1 MRSLEKLKSRFS
13 AFILALI
20 IFILTTS
27 CEVGLGPAVDTLV
40 PAITIETPVIDAVI
54 RDSFTISGAWS
65 DDGAILSVTVTLT
78 DTENGKKYGSFP
90 ATVDIKGVG
99 QGTWK
104 VNIDKSN
111 IPDGP
116 YEINTAITDLVGHQ
130 NAIQRQITVDN
141 TAPVLVMQRPLSKL
155 GTTGSVENYGRIF
168 TIDGQAADD
177 SGVGLIEVEVYSD
190 AQLQNHLKTLSFT
203 NVPNTISLD
212 VAKFIEGEQND
223 YSAIYG
229 STNYLAGQ
237 KTLYCKIIA
246 YDGAKRY
253 PLDGEEQTAEDLKGN
268 ATTNYYLYNDIA
280 DEVLSQNKITE
291 LYKMK
296 NGRFAGTQTART
308 AATDNL
314 ARYEIG
320 ANVFTLNPMNNPVF
334 TIAGFTEMAANGNFE
349 AANMCATN
357 GDFLTIQVEP
367 GLDGYLLVKD
377 SLRVKVK
384 RADLPN
390 SSWIYPSSQNISKDG
405 DKYKIIAYMQKEDGL
420 IATKNYVVVVEGYD
434 EEQNAVTTPA
444 GIGYGFNF
452 KKNSVAPTLT
462 ITQPAGEDT
471 VVYNKTADYIT
482 ISGKVNFP
490 AEICDGGDVII
501 KHTPTNRE
509 WKVGHFST
517 DTNENWTINLLL
529 KKENTDERYDSVDAK
544 GVQLTGNDRYYYI
557 EDNELG
563 FAIYTKY
570 EEFDDPGQDKFTDT
584 INRSFKIDTKEPATP
599 TLQTVGSYIDD
610 TDPEHPVTVHP
621 LFNTNNW
628 YTNQN
633 IDIGVNAADVPQ
645 VINGYKSNVQTT
657 QYKIGANGEWT
668 NLNSTTMGYLNGLSD
683 GTNYLYFRCID
694 GVGNVS
700 DATTTP
706 EVLKVDTLRPTVIK
720 AWIGSGS
727 DWTELDRGR
736 VININQAHGKKL
748 KLEIEENNSLVSP
761 TVNITGSSDPI
772 AGAFAANPPAEGDNW
787 IWESTN
793 PVTPA
798 NNTAITVSIL
808 AKDQAMNSNNIA
820 PVTATY
826 KFLVDTAAPVI
837 VITSPDGNLSGAR
850 SWGTNSSETI
860 RASITDTSGNVA
872 VTKYKIS
879 SYDQTEAA
887 AIAEAEGADAATHKW
902 YNSALLGTLS
912 VPVSISSGTSLTGSG
927 DIGRDSST
935 NAHAITEGK
944 WFLYVYSKDDA
955 GNAGVEKRY
964 FWTDVDA
971 PAFSNVTPAE
981 GSYTYNKANYDGSAS
996 TTPAHSFT
1004 IAGKATDHNGIAS
1017 VEYSIDGATWT
1028 PLTVSDTDGSW
1039 SKAFTYG
1046 AAGSDLPDKSTA
1058 YKIDIRATDTAG
1070 RTATKPYTILVDT
1083 TPPSEG
1089 TGTNAPQVINIPDS
1103 GWFRSTTVV
1112 PEVTPNDGTAGSGIQ
1127 KVEYKINGQGDWAP
1141 LISNNGT
1148 YTGGITFAGSG
1159 KNHFIALKVTDNA
1172 GNSIGDDGSIK
1183 IENIKIDTE
1192 APELSVLKYQV
1203 DGKDASTDF
1212 TDFAYINATTGLKV
1226 WGKYKDTVSGV
1237 QGLQIKYQGI
1247 NTPLTGTSGADI
1259 MKYWAPATAPDSVTA
1274 DNIPA
1279 ADSAEWKTLSDIT
1292 DKTKIVSWMATI
1304 PNNQLHQSGTLHV
1317 SGKDVAENACNSSVI
1332 SVKFDN
1338 TAPSIANISLSTN
1351 STKTKTYKAG
1361 SNVYWINNDTTH
1373 DSTKKFTL
1381 KGNSTDE
1388 NIKSTTLKISSSN
1401 TFPDTT
1407 ATHTSYTTNN
1417 QISWSFEV
1425 PDFNGF
1431 GSGVTEVYARITS
1444 DDYAGNS
1451 SYSDI
1456 TIKFDNTPAKFKHRL
1471 DAKGKDVDFRIGTY
1485 ANDAGTIE
1493 DVGGKYKTG
1502 TWGQTHS
1509 LEVRGTVDETGGS
1522 GLSKIYY
1529 KVVDIGTATTEA
1541 AIEAAINTAITAFE
1555 SNPASAKTGVIEASD
1570 LSTAALVTAATRSV
1584 DYTTVIGSAQ
1594 SAIPVT
1600 SSYKGTISVPVEGSN
1615 YVLFASED
1623 NVGNITM
1630 DNMGVVDNPDD
1641 PNAPPVSIVEKVSS
1655 AVYGELS
1662 TLKTTWNNGK
1672 KYYKLNVDTVPPVV
1686 PHDPIYTKD
1695 SNGGSPITLSG
1706 PCSDVGSGIKSVTLK
1721 VKYADNNI
1729 KQEPAT
1735 VTNDV
1740 WSATIPLTDLADV
1753 QEGGTYNISVE
1764 AKDDAGNITTETVAI
1779 LRGDMTAPAADL
1791 IGITPS
1797 VDKTTSTHYIRPTL
1811 DDITVNGSTTDTA
1824 EEIQTWLKLVPCT
1837 LNAGVLT
1844 ESPTATPVYKNAT
1857 SPEQGNMWSIVIPK
1871 NSLDAENYAGAK
1883 LYACTKDAAG
1893 NESEATA
1900 TARARNL
1907 LSTLVFDEAAPV
1919 YNSTDTQ
1926 VGGLQDP
1933 DTWHKSTT
1941 LSVKGSWSDAAGV
1954 NKVYY
1959 KLTQSTTAPAFN
1971 AEEWSEFTVVENSS
1985 TGKFEFENTISGFA
1999 AGYNYVYMVAV
2010 DKLGNV
2016 AKDANGVV
2024 TSTPLTIKV
2033 DTQAPS
2039 ASEYTDNTDS
2049 AHPVTYSFN
2058 DIYLTNGESPKT
2070 FYFNAQDNTG
2080 GSGIKQTR
2088 ADTKITLGQTVLNDT
2103 QATVTFSDTEP
2114 NVTVVIDDSVLSGT
2128 GYRSVV
2134 VTLKDYA
2141 GNYADV
2147 TIGTLNLDDE
2157 DPTVEFAALKDA
2169 DSAVAGT
2176 QVNKILTITGT
2187 AKDTYLETQPLTKLQ
2202 YKKQS
2207 DSTWTDIDL
2216 TDSSNIGDNKLV
2228 RQLTNAADFTIKL
2241 DTEKLEDNE
2250 TYNLRVEVKDQ
2261 AGNTGNKKPDGNV
2274 AELTFKVDQ
2283 DTDRPVIKFTNLDL
2297 SGNSHSL
2304 FVKTLKGTVSDDDDV
2319 TELWVSTNGGTSYG
2333 DAPVP
2338 VSGGSW
2344 TYQFAADNTYTLAFK
2359 VKDDENREFLT
2370 GQFTTP
2376 AALQNSPK
2384 ITDGTTSIGLKTPVP
2399 SAASPV
2405 STQFDVMVDTALP
2418 VTRSM
2423 QYKLTEGTA
2432 DFGPDLPKLG
2442 GPANVTAK
2450 NKLDIKLE
2458 AGDENGITN
2467 VMVTL
2472 GTTNITSNGTQT
2484 VTISDTSNIHVNSR
2498 IKFGTDAVIYEDDY
2512 KVISFVAN
2520 TSITVDKTVPTGYSK
2535 ALVILD
2541 GTKITPNGSETTE
2554 NGKVYTE
2561 WKIENINVSPLA
2573 DGAHSLLITTTDGA
2587 GSDKPETVTLIIDRT
2602 SPVIGITAPTDTT
2615 TSTGNIWAYGT
2626 IEGAETLQYAIS
2638 PSSTIT
2644 PDGTTA
2650 VTQWEKFDGA
2660 THTTSLETCSDP
2672 KTLTPNFSEEM
2683 EFGINWNIY
2692 FDNNLS
2698 ATTDEHSFALK
2709 DYLVKY
2715 GITTTAKLLSRDEN
2729 VQFNDLVK
2737 LYLWMKAVDDV
2748 GNVKIEKFPI
2758 ILDPQG
2764 DRPTVD
2770 FTYPGSTQTPLGG
2783 EVTIYG
2789 TATDT
2794 EGDNP
2799 GVDSVWVQ
2807 IISDEHGSDTTTTY
2821 GSFGTADSDSDG
2833 VDDSITSFEISQND
2847 LIYMASKGYQI
2858 YHMNTGAAWTG
2869 SLAAGTQAKD
2879 YAARATLSGTAWLLA
2894 INGQQEFNPQGTGN
2908 NQIAIRVYAR
2918 DNDDKFSM
2926 ACDKLVYFDA
2936 NKPVISNL
2944 KLVRYGKNADNSYNF
2959 SNVLASQMYE
2969 ANLFLK
2975 GDWWLTGE
2983 ATDTDNIGGVT
2994 ISESTGEK
3002 QLVVTTTPAG
3012 SATKVTEIKTVTD
3025 ASAEWDVVNG
3035 SDNHKKIYFK
3045 YRLGTDGDNTVGAK
3059 NITLIVAD
3067 CAENMPNEQTQ
3078 PIAIK
3083 WDNKKPDIAQ
3093 TLAEGKNINEKV
3105 QQSNSFFRFSS
3116 KASEPKQSGYDQS
3129 GYAYTAFYFE
3139 RTYGTNGATKKLY
3152 DVLQA
3157 RTSATKDIS
3166 GQDISNLGS
3175 EAEDAENNTIVK
3187 ENKLYWFVKSA
3198 TSDGTMTV
3206 TMSDTSNVHVNSLV
3220 SIGNAYYL
3228 VKSLAANISITVDR
3242 NVPAG
3247 YNKAYVAL
3255 AGIIDNTASEDK
3267 KSTATGVQADGY
3279 YAASDLDRDDGD
3291 RMIETVGKQD
3301 TTWTWEARICSRNI
3315 PDGPVKLHYVVFDK
3329 AGNCVHDEV
3338 SGYVCNNQ
3346 PRIAGFTVRT
3356 DYTGRKLEL
3365 DSNDPAVTDYNSAH
3379 LGAASK
3385 TGTSGSQNVYNPF
3398 EISLSENEVKPLSQS
3413 IERGS
3418 SVEPLMTIR
3427 GLTQIEPEI
3436 VGGNRNVRYSYD
3448 IDNSANSGGH
3458 LQGTNNTPI
3467 IVNNNLNANIDYTI
3481 NSSAPI
3487 NIQLGD
3493 LVALQNAANGIPFK
3507 FTFIDETEGLSELTA
3522 EQQKEFQAK
3531 LTVYFAINAVEVS
3544 TPDAS
3549 IKPFYWKSLTENSI
3563 KDSASVESYKELLGH
3578 IELEEDWTKVKTA
3591 ATDTEPAV
3599 YYSKYDGT
3607 ASGSFLD
3614 ADPKV
3619 SGQIVLEGVAS
3630 DDKLL
3635 DKIEV
3640 FFNSD
3645 TGVQVAH
3652 YETGGLVSDYPVSG
3666 YATNGIAFDFT
3677 ETIDSTGHSVNWKLY
3692 WNTQNTTYVTN
3703 VAEKDFIV
3711 RVKATNFGVPKRV
3724 TGGTDPRLTSI
3735 DGTTKYVANQY
3746 ENIHFNTIGTTQTNR
3761 TTNTEFYRM
3770 DIVPYVTAVQTSLSH
3785 ANEDNPSVFNRSV
3798 LGHYPVYVTF
3808 EGREAA
3814 TGANSTHGEQLYET
3828 VTVTGFNL
3836 KTNAT
3841 VTFAGTSNNTASLTA
3856 VSGQANTFTV
3866 QIPTGAESGNAT
3878 VTVEG
3883 VDSLNNSNNDE
3894 SYGDSETTLADVS
3907 EEKSEYDVLTGYYYN
3922 RQANGENNNL
3932 LTDNLCFDVW
3942 DFNRAA
3948 ARPRNNKAKDVMMKI
3963 NPNNGMIGF
3972 AFCSGD
3978 LYFSMANGDAND
3990 PTSYTYWAKTRDFYQ
4005 CTGFG
4010 FAPNGRS
4017 FALAAGGESS
4027 SDYAD
4032 SFNLF
4037 VSKWGVTTASESYN
4051 GNNTNRIGS
4060 TVVDDYDS
4068 LTKDRFKSPCVV
4080 SDGTYLY
4087 VAYFDLITGELR
4099 FQGGKN
4105 GNTIPNNKADIGTLK
4120 DSYKRNGDNRKNLKT
4135 LAQEHGLVQV
4145 LADNSGN
4152 SLGYSGEYVSIGMA
4166 NNRVVMTWYDSH
4178 NGNLE
4183 FAYSNEN
4190 FEPETGVNSTG
4201 WTKLSDPLIQGAG
4214 QYCQLAVDAENH
4226 IHIACFDMPNGYL
4239 KYIYLD
4245 DYLGTGKKVCTVDS
4259 YQSPG
4264 KQLTIDVALDKPVA
4278 QGGTGKPIPYIG
4290 YMGATPDKPRFARL
4304 NDAAS
4309 FSNST
4314 KMDGVKEDKYTGVW
4328 ECTVVPTIKVE
4339 GTNAD
4344 NDNESALTTHAM
4356 RRINVGVWKD
4366 KTTGVRTTS
4375 KINGTSKYTDS
4386 YAGTNDGKCWGN
4398 GSDNAVLGYA
4408 VRNGKQEFVE
4418 TAQMREMH

>member
-40 PAITIETPVIDAVI
+40 PAITIETPVTDAVI

-104 VNIDKSN
+104 VNIDKSI

-212 VAKFIEGEQND
+212 VAKFIEGVEND

-237 KTLYCKIIA
+237 RTLYCKIIA
-246 YDGAKRY
+246 YDSAKRY

-268 ATTNYYLYNDIA
+268 ATTSYYLYNDIA
-280 DEVLSQNKITE
+280 TEVLSQNKITE

-296 NGRFAGTQTART
+296 NGRFTGAQTART

-349 AANMCATN
+349 AANMCASN

-384 RADLPN
+384 RADLATAP
-390 SSWIYPSSQNISKDG
+390 WIYPTTQTITKDG
-405 DKYKIIAYMQKEDGL
+405 DKYRIIAYMQKEDGL
-420 IATKNYVVVVEGYD
+420 VAPNNYVLVVEGHD
-434 EEQNAVTTPA
+434 EENNELTTPA
-444 GIGYGFNF
+444 GIGYGFCF
-452 KKNSVAPTLT
+452 KRNVVAPTLT
-462 ITQPAGEDT
+462 ITEPSGEDI
-471 VVYNKTADYIT
+471 VDFNASADHIT
-482 ISGKVNFP
+482 ISGTVNFP
-490 AEICDGGDVII
+490 EEITYTSGTQRQVII
-501 KHTPTNRE
+501 KNTKQGSTQE
-509 WKVGHFST
+509 WVVGNFET
-517 DTNENWTINLLL
+517 DTHESWTINLQL
-529 KKENTDERYDSVDAK
+529 KKDNTGATYQGTDAK
-544 GVQLTGNDRYYYI
+544 GMTRTYSYVDDDQLALSI
-557 EDNELG
+557 
-563 FAIYTKY
+563 FTKY
-570 EEFDDPGQDKFTDT
+570 TEDAEDPSDPPNVNTSDS
-584 INRSFKIDTKEPATP
+584 INRNFRIDTKKPETII
-599 TLQTVGSYIDD
+599 TLEKVGDSSYNSS
-610 TDPEHPVTVHP
+610 V
-621 LFNTNNW
+621 W

-633 IDIGVNAADVPQ
+633 IGIEVKAEDQPRVT
-645 VINGYKSNVQTT
+645 NGFKSAVVTT
-657 QYKIGANGEWT
+657 QYRIGTNGEWT
-668 NLNSTTMGYLNGLSD
+668 NLNSTTIGYLNGLSD
-683 GTNYLYFRCID
+683 GTNNLYFRCID

-700 DATTTP
+700 DVTP
-706 EVLKVDTLRPTVIK
+706 SPGVLLKVDTLRPTIK
-720 AWIGSGS
+720 KVWIGTGNDASG
-727 DWTELDRGR
+727 WTELDKGT
-736 VININQAHGKKL
+736 VKNINAAHGKKL
-748 KLEIEENNSLVSP
+748 KLEIEENNSLIAPEFRINGV
-761 TVNITGSSDPI
+761 TTAI
-772 AGAFAANPPAEGDNW
+772 AGSFVSNPPAAGENW
-787 IWESTN
+787 IWVSEN
-793 PVTPA
+793 PLSPA
-798 NNTAITVSIL
+798 NNTTITVTIDV
-808 AKDQAMNSNNIA
+808 KDEAMNSNNID
-820 PVTATY
+820 PVTASY
-826 KFLVDTAAPVI
+826 RFLVDTLPPEIA
-837 VITSPDGNLSGAR
+837 ITRPDTDLSGAS
-850 SWGTNSSETI
+850 SWAADSENLK
-860 RASITDTSGNVA
+860 ASITDASGTVV
-872 VTKYKIS
+872 VTKYKLS
-879 SYDQTEAA
+879 SNDQT
-887 AIAEAEGADAATHKW
+887 IADAKTEAEGSNATSNYW
-902 YNSALLGTLS
+902 YDSASTGTLN
-912 VPVSISSGTSLTGSG
+912 VPITISEGTDKSGN
-927 DIGRDSST
+927 IPIT
-935 NAHAITEGK
+935 NNKHEISEGQ
-944 WFLYVYSKDDA
+944 WYFYVYSKDDA
-955 GNAGVEKRY
+955 GNSKVEKRC
-964 FWTDVDA
+964 FWTDKTDPVLTITTA
-971 PAFSNVTPAE
+971 PKVTNI
-981 GSYTYNKANYDGSAS
+981 YNEADYVASAS
-996 TTPAHSFT
+996 SDPTHSFT
-1004 IAGKATDHNGIAS
+1004 IAGTATDSNGIAS
-1017 VEYSIDGATWT
+1017 VTYSIDGEEKGS
-1028 PLTVSDTDGSW
+1028 LTVTPITGGKSW
-1039 SKAFTYG
+1039 SKAFTFG
-1046 AAGSDLPDKSTA
+1046 GTGIGIDLPDSSTRHTLVI
-1058 YKIDIRATDTAG
+1058 KATDTAG
-1070 RTATKPYTILVDT
+1070 KSKTESYSILVDT
-1083 TPPSEG
+1083 EVPQTHDTSVSA
-1089 TGTNAPQVINIPDS
+1089 NAPKVKDKPTS

-1112 PEVTPNDGTAGSGIQ
+1112 PEVIPFDGTSGSGI
-1127 KVEYKINGQGDWAP
+1127 KDVKYKINGQGEWAP
-1141 LISNNGT
+1141 LVSNNGV
-1148 YTGGITFAGSG
+1148 YTGAVTFAESAAD
-1159 KNHFIALKVTDNA
+1159 HYIALRIEDNA
-1172 GNSIGDDGSIK
+1172 RNVIGEDGSIK
-1183 IENIKIDTE
+1183 IENIKIDTQ
-1192 APELSVLKYQV
+1192 APQLSVLKYQV
-1203 DGKDASTDF
+1203 GSKAASTDF
-1212 TDFAYINATTGLKV
+1212 TDFAYINDSADLKV
-1226 WGKYKDTVSGV
+1226 WGLYKDTVSGV
-1237 QGLQIKYQGI
+1237 QGLTLNYE
-1247 NTPLTGTSGADI
+1247 GTTTALSSTI
-1259 MKYWAPATAPDSVTA
+1259 KYWAPDTAPTTPITA

-1279 ADSAEWKTLSDIT
+1279 ATSEDWKELSAIT
-1292 DKTKIVSWMATI
+1292 DKTKIVGWMATI
-1304 PNNQLHQSGTLHV
+1304 PNAQLHQSGTLHV
-1317 SGKDVAENACNSSVI
+1317 SGSDVAENACNATVV
-1332 SVKFDN
+1332 SVKYDN
-1338 TAPSIANISLSTN
+1338 TLPEISNISLKAN
-1351 STKTKTYKAG
+1351 SSITKAYAENQTT
-1361 SNVYWINNDTTH
+1361 YWINNDTTN
-1373 DSTKKFTL
+1373 DTSKTFTL
-1381 KGNSTDE
+1381 KGNSIDE

-1401 TFPDTT
+1401 TFPEG
-1407 ATHTSYTTNN
+1407 ASTHTSYTTSN
-1417 QISWSFEV
+1417 QISWSFDIS
-1425 PDFNGF
+1425 DFDSF
-1431 GSGVTEVYARITS
+1431 GSATQVYAKITAE
-1444 DDYAGNS
+1444 DLAGNKKES
-1451 SYSDI
+1451 ATI
-1456 TIKFDNTPAKFKHRL
+1456 TIKFDNKPAVFKHRL
-1471 DAKGKDVDFRIGTY
+1471 DAKGKDIDFRIGTY
-1485 ANDAGTIE
+1485 ANDAGTVE
-1493 DVGGKYKTG
+1493 DVGGKYQTG
-1502 TWGQTHS
+1502 SWGQTHS
-1509 LEVRGTVDETGGS
+1509 LEVRGTVNETGS
-1522 GLSKIYY
+1522 GLAKIYY
-1529 KVVDIGTATTEA
+1529 KVVDIGTASTQDE
-1541 AIEAAINTAITAFE
+1541 IDAAINTEIAAFKA
-1555 SNPASAKTGVIEASD
+1555 NPAGTKTGTVDACD
-1570 LSTAALVTAATRSV
+1570 LSTPALVTAATRRV
-1584 DYTTVIGSAQ
+1584 DYTKKIGEAQ
-1594 SAIPVT
+1594 LAKDVT
-1600 SSYKGTISVPVEGSN
+1600 SSFKGTISVPVEGSN

-1623 NVGNITM
+1623 NVGNITI
-1630 DNMGVVDNPDD
+1630 DDMGTAAPTD
-1641 PNAPPVSIVEKVSS
+1641 PGLGKTEVEKVVINEDPREE
-1655 AVYGELS
+1655 VYGELS

-1686 PHDPIYTKD
+1686 PHDPIYTIDTNK
-1695 SNGGSPITLSG
+1695 LSAISADVLKG
-1706 PCSDVGSGIKSVTLK
+1706 TYSDQGSGIKSVT
-1721 VKYADNNI
+1721 VKINIEGTSITKAAAADAGN
-1729 KQEPAT
+1729 
-1735 VTNDV
+1735 
-1740 WSATIPLTDLADV
+1740 WSATIPAADLSAV
-1753 QEGGTYNISVE
+1753 VEGKTYNISVE
-1764 AKDDAGNITTETVAI
+1764 AKDNAGNTTTETVAI

-1791 IGITPS
+1791 IRITPS
-1797 VDKTTSTHYIRPTL
+1797 VDRATKKHYIRPTS
-1811 DDITVNGSTTDTA
+1811 DAITVEGVTTDTS
-1824 EEIQTWLKLVPCT
+1824 ETIKTRLKLVPCT
-1837 LNAGVLT
+1837 LNNAGQLT
-1844 ESPTATPVYKNAT
+1844 EISGATPVYKPD
-1857 SPEQGNMWSIVIPK
+1857 SSYVEGNNWSFTIPADT
-1871 NSLDAENYAGAK
+1871 LDPASYTDYAGVK
-1883 LYACTKDAAG
+1883 LYACTIDGAG
-1893 NESEATA
+1893 NESEANA
-1900 TARARNL
+1900 TAMARNL
-1907 LSTLVFDEAAPV
+1907 LSNLIFDEAAPV
-1919 YNSTDTQ
+1919 YNGTDTE
-1926 VGGLQDP
+1926 VGGLSDP
-1933 DTWHKSTT
+1933 DTWHKSTN

-1959 KLTQSTTAPAFN
+1959 KLTQSTTAPVFN
-1971 AEEWSEFTVVENSS
+1971 AADWEEFTGAENPS
-1985 TGKFEFENTISGFA
+1985 TGKFEFENTISNFV

-2016 AKDANGVV
+2016 AKDNNGTI

-2033 DTQAPS
+2033 DTEAPS
-2039 ASEYTDNTDS
+2039 ASQYS
-2049 AHPVTYSFN
+2049 TYSFN
-2058 DIYLTNGESPKT
+2058 DIYLTNGETPKT

-2088 ADTKITLGQTVLNDT
+2088 ADTKITLGQTVLNET

-2176 QVNKILTITGT
+2176 QVNKIITITGT

-2241 DTEKLEDNE
+2241 DTEKLQDNE

-2297 SGNSHSL
+2297 SGSPYSL
-2304 FVKTLKGTVSDDDDV
+2304 SAQTLKGSVSDDDDV
-2319 TELWVSTNGGTSYG
+2319 TELWVSTNGGASYG

-2338 VSGGSW
+2338 ISGGSW
-2344 TYQFAADNTYTLAFK
+2344 TYQFATDNTYTLAFK
-2359 VKDDENREFLT
+2359 VKDGENREFIT
-2370 GQFTTP
+2370 DQFTTA

-2384 ITDGTTSIGLKTPVP
+2384 ITDGTTSIGLKTPEPTV
-2399 SAASPV
+2399 SSPV
-2405 STQFDVMVDTALP
+2405 STKFDVMVDTALP

-2423 QYKLTEGTA
+2423 QYKLSEGAA
-2432 DFGPDLPKLG
+2432 DFAPDLPKLG
-2442 GPANVTAK
+2442 GPDTVTLR

-2458 AGDENGITN
+2458 AGDENGITA
-2467 VMVTL
+2467 VKATL
-2472 GTTNITSNGTQT
+2472 GTTDFNG
-2484 VTISDTSNIHVNSR
+2484 SR
-2498 IKFGTDAVIYEDDY
+2498 ITAAGDE
-2512 KVISFVAN
+2512 
-2520 TSITVDKTVPTGYSK
+2520 
-2535 ALVILD
+2535 
-2541 GTKITPNGSETTE
+2541 TPE

-2587 GSDKPETVTLIIDRT
+2587 GSDKTETVTLIIDRT
-2602 SPVIGITAPTDTT
+2602 SPVIGITAPTATT

-2644 PDGTTA
+2644 PDGATA

-2660 THTTSLETCSDP
+2660 THTTTQQSCSDP
-2672 KTLTPNFSEEM
+2672 VTLTPNFSGEM

-2770 FTYPGSTQTPLGG
+2770 FTYPSSTQTPLGG

-2807 IISDEHGSDTTTTY
+2807 IISAEHGSDTTTTY

-2833 VDDSITSFEISQND
+2833 VDDSIASFEISQND

-2936 NKPVISNL
+2936 NKPIISNL

-2959 SNVLASQMYE
+2959 SDVLASQMYE

-3012 SATKVTEIKTVTD
+3012 STTKVTEIKTVTD

-3129 GYAYTAFYFE
+3129 GFAYTAFYFE
-3139 RTYGTNGATKKLY
+3139 RTYDTTTNSTTVTTKKLY

-3157 RTSATKDIS
+3157 RASATKDIS
-3166 GQDISNLGS
+3166 SLGTIPNLGS
-3175 EAEDAENNTIVK
+3175 PEAANAANNTIVQ
-3187 ENKLYWFVKSA
+3187 ENNLYWFVKSA

-3228 VKSLAANISITVDR
+3228 VKSLAANTSITVDR
-3242 NVPAG
+3242 NVPAD

-3267 KSTATGVQADGY
+3267 KSTATGVQTDGY

-3365 DSNDPAVTDYNSAH
+3365 DSSDPAVTAYNSAH

-3385 TGTSGSQNVYNPF
+3385 TGTSGSQDVYNPF
-3398 EISLSENEVKPLSQS
+3398 EISLSENEVKPLSQL

-3418 SVEPLMTIR
+3418 SAAPLMTIR

-3448 IDNSANSGGH
+3448 IDNTANGGEH
-3458 LQGTNNTPI
+3458 LTGTNNTPI

-3493 LVALQNAANGIPFK
+3493 LVALKNAANGIPFK

-3522 EQQKEFQAK
+3522 AQQQEFQAK

-3544 TPDAS
+3544 EPDAS
-3549 IKPFYWKSLTENSI
+3549 IKPFYWKSLKENSI

-3578 IELEEDWTKVKTA
+3578 IELEDDWTKAKTGGG
-3591 ATDTEPAV
+3591 

-3640 FFNSD
+3640 FFNSN

-3677 ETIDSTGHSVNWKLY
+3677 QTINETGHSVNWKLY

-3703 VAEKDFIV
+3703 VAEKDYKI
-3711 RVKATNFGVPKRV
+3711 RVVATNFGVPKRV
-3724 TGGTDPRLTSI
+3724 PGGTDARLTSI
-3735 DGTTKYVANQY
+3735 DGSTVYVANQY
-3746 ENIHFNTIGTTQTNR
+3746 ENVRYNTNTTDQTNR
-3761 TTNTEFYRM
+3761 TTNTAFYRM
-3770 DIVPYVTAVQTSLSH
+3770 DIVPYVTEVKTSLSH
-3785 ANEDNPSVFNRSV
+3785 SNSENPSVFNRSA
-3798 LGHYPVYVTF
+3798 LGHYPVYISF
-3808 EGREAA
+3808 SGR
-3814 TGANSTHGEQLYET
+3814 NSNTDTAYEYTYET
-3828 VTVTGFNL
+3828 VTLTGFNL
-3836 KTNAT
+3836 NDGAT
-3841 VTFAGTSNNTASLTA
+3841 VTFAGTSNNTASLEE
-3856 VSGQANTFTV
+3856 VSGQANTYTV
-3866 QIPTGAESGNAT
+3866 QIPTGAESGNVK
-3878 VTVEG
+3878 VTVSEIET
-3883 VDSLNNSNNDE
+3883 LNNSNNDDA
-3894 SYGDSETTLADVS
+3894 YGASQTTLADVA
-3907 EEKSEYDVLTGYYYN
+3907 EELSEYEILSTYYYN

-3932 LTDNLCFDVW
+3932 LNDNLYFDVW
-3942 DFNRAA
+3942 DLNRLA
-3948 ARPRNNKAKDVMMKI
+3948 ARAMNNSVKDLMMKI
-3963 NPNNGMIGF
+3963 NPNTGLIGF

-3978 LYFSMANGDAND
+3978 LYWSMANGAYKTSNGTKVRDTNND
-3990 PTSYTYWAKTRDFYQ
+3990 TSYTYWARTADFFQ

-4010 FAPNGRS
+4010 FDPNGTS
-4017 FALAAGGESS
+4017 FGFAAGGESA

-4032 SFNLF
+4032 TCNLF
-4037 VSKWGVTTASESYN
+4037 VSKWGNYTGGYAYN
-4051 GNNTNRIGS
+4051 GNNLLRIGFT
-4060 TVVDDYDS
+4060 TVDTYDD
-4068 LTKDRFKSPCVV
+4068 LTKDRFKSPCIV
-4080 SDGTYLY
+4080 SDGTYVY
-4087 VAYFDLITGELR
+4087 VAYYDLITGEIR

-4105 GNTIPNNKADIGTLK
+4105 GNTIPNSKDASKPNNNSAARIGTLT
-4120 DSYKRNGDNRKNLKT
+4120 DSFQGRTAMKT
-4135 LAQEHGLVQV
+4135 LTQEHEVVQV
-4145 LADNSGN
+4145 VADDAKN
-4152 SLGYSGEYVSIGMA
+4152 SLGYSGEYVSIGIA
-4166 NNRVVMTWYDSH
+4166 NGHVVMTWYNAH
-4178 NGNLE
+4178 TGNLE
-4183 FAYSNEN
+4183 YAYSTNAG
-4190 FEPETGVNSTG
+4190 FEPGTGVNSTG
-4201 WTKLSDPLIQGAG
+4201 WTKRSTPLIEGAG

-4226 IHIACFDMPNGYL
+4226 IHIACYDLQNGDLKYVYL
-4239 KYIYLD
+4239 K
-4245 DYLGTGKKVCTVDS
+4245 DYTGAEADKKVCTVDS
-4259 YQSPG
+4259 YQTVG
-4264 KQLTIDVALDKPVA
+4264 KELTIDVALDKPES

-4290 YMGATPDKPRFARL
+4290 YMGSTPKKPRFAYL
-4304 NDAAS
+4304 KEPAKFFDA
-4309 FSNST
+4309 T
-4314 KMDGVKEDKYTGVW
+4314 DPQTDGVGSDDKYTGIW
-4328 ECTVVPTIKVE
+4328 ECTVVPTIKV
-4339 GTNAD
+4339 TNGIAD
-4344 NDNESALTTHAM
+4344 NNGGSALTDHAM
-4356 RRINVGVWKD
+4356 RRINVGIRKN
-4366 KTTGVRTTS
+4366 TSGVRTASNGSRYLYTQGS
-4375 KINGTSKYTDS
+4375 YADSDKGICYANGTE
-4386 YAGTNDGKCWGN
+4386 
-4398 GSDNAVLGYA
+4398 NAVLAYA
-4408 VRNGKQEFVE
+4408 IKDGSAEVAE
-4418 TAQMREMH
+4418 TAQMR

>member
-40 PAITIETPVIDAVI
+40 PAITIETPVTDAVI

-104 VNIDKSN
+104 VNIDKSI

-212 VAKFIEGEQND
+212 VAKFIEGVEND

-237 KTLYCKIIA
+237 RTLYCKIIA
-246 YDGAKRY
+246 YDSAKRY

-268 ATTNYYLYNDIA
+268 ATTSYYLYNDIA
-280 DEVLSQNKITE
+280 TEVLSQNKITE

-296 NGRFAGTQTART
+296 NGRFTGAQTART

-349 AANMCATN
+349 AANMCASN

-384 RADLPN
+384 RADLATAP
-390 SSWIYPSSQNISKDG
+390 WIYPTTQTITKDG
-405 DKYKIIAYMQKEDGL
+405 DKYRIIAYMQKEDGL
-420 IATKNYVVVVEGYD
+420 VAPNNYVLVVEGHD
-434 EEQNAVTTPA
+434 EENNELTTPA
-444 GIGYGFNF
+444 GIGYGFSF
-452 KKNSVAPTLT
+452 KRNVVAPTLT
-462 ITQPAGEDT
+462 ITEPSGEDI
-471 VVYNKTADYIT
+471 VDFNASADHIT
-482 ISGKVNFP
+482 ISGTVNFP
-490 AEICDGGDVII
+490 EEITYTSGTQRQVII
-501 KHTPTNRE
+501 KNTKQGSTQE
-509 WKVGHFST
+509 WVVGNFET
-517 DTNENWTINLLL
+517 DTHESWTINLQL
-529 KKENTDERYDSVDAK
+529 KKDNTGAAYQGTDAK
-544 GVQLTGNDRYYYI
+544 GMTRTYSYVDDDQLALSIFTRYT
-557 EDNELG
+557 EDVE
-563 FAIYTKY
+563 
-570 EEFDDPGQDKFTDT
+570 DT
-584 INRSFKIDTKEPATP
+584 TQATPVIVPTVINSDSINRNFRIDTKKPNTIT
-599 TLQTVGSYIDD
+599 TLEQVGDSSY
-610 TDPEHPVTVHP
+610 DPSA
-621 LFNTNNW
+621 W

-633 IDIGVNAADVPQ
+633 IGIEVNAVDEPRVT
-645 VINGYKSNVQTT
+645 NGFKSAVVTT
-657 QYKIGANGEWT
+657 QYRIGTNGEWT
-668 NLNSTTMGYLNGLSD
+668 NLNSTTRGYLNGLSD
-683 GTNYLYFRCID
+683 GTNNLYFRCID

-700 DATTTP
+700 DVNTSAV
-706 EVLKVDTLRPTVIK
+706 VLKVDTLRPTIKK
-720 AWIGSGS
+720 AWIGTGNDASG
-727 DWTELDRGR
+727 WTELDKGT
-736 VININQAHGKKL
+736 VKNINAAHGKKL
-748 KLEIEENNSLVSP
+748 KLEIEENNSLIAPVV
-761 TVNITGSSDPI
+761 TITGSSSPI
-772 AGAFAANPPAEGDNW
+772 DGSFVSTPSAAGGNW

-793 PVTPA
+793 PLSPA
-798 NNTAITVSIL
+798 NNTTITVSIA
-808 AKDQAMNSNNIA
+808 AKDLAMDSNSIA
-820 PVTATY
+820 PVTASY
-826 KFLVDTAAPVI
+826 RFLVDTLPPEIA
-837 VITSPDGNLSGAR
+837 ITRPDTDLSGAS
-850 SWGTNSSETI
+850 SWDASNENLK
-860 RASITDTSGNVA
+860 ASITDAAGTVV
-872 VTKYKIS
+872 VTKYKLS
-879 SYDQTEAA
+879 SIEQDENTAKTEA
-887 AIAEAEGADAATHKW
+887 ETAATTNYW
-902 YNSALLGTLS
+902 YDSASTGTLN
-912 VPVSISSGTSLTGSG
+912 VPITISAGTDKSGNISINSSNNKHEISE
-927 DIGRDSST
+927 GR
-935 NAHAITEGK
+935 
-944 WFLYVYSKDDA
+944 WYFYVYSKDDA
-955 GNAGVEKRY
+955 GNSKVEKRY
-964 FWTDVDA
+964 FWTDKANPVLNITTA
-971 PAFSNVTPAE
+971 PVT
-981 GSYTYNKANYDGSAS
+981 TYNKTAYDASAS
-996 TTPAHSFT
+996 SDPAHSFT
-1004 IAGKATDHNGIAS
+1004 IAGTATDNNGIAS
-1017 VEYSIDGATWT
+1017 VTYSIDGGTEV
-1028 PLTVSDTDGSW
+1028 PLTVDSTTGLW
-1039 SKAFTYG
+1039 SKAFTFG
-1046 AAGSDLPDKSTA
+1046 RTGTGIDLPDSSTRHTLVI
-1058 YKIDIRATDTAG
+1058 KATDTAG
-1070 RTATKPYTILVDT
+1070 KSDPKSYSILVDT
-1083 TPPSEG
+1083 TDPQTHDTSVSA
-1089 TGTNAPQVINIPDS
+1089 NAPKVKDIPAS

-1112 PEVTPNDGTAGSGIQ
+1112 PEVIPYDGPSGSGI
-1127 KVEYKINGQGDWAP
+1127 KDVKYKINGQGEWAP
-1141 LISNNGT
+1141 LVSNNGV
-1148 YTGGITFAGSG
+1148 YTGAVTFAESAA
-1159 KNHFIALKVTDNA
+1159 NHYIALRIEDNA
-1172 GNSIGDDGSIK
+1172 DNVIGEDGSIK
-1183 IENIKIDTE
+1183 IENIKIDTQ
-1192 APELSVLKYQV
+1192 APQLSVLKYQV
-1203 DGKDASTDF
+1203 GSKAASTDF
-1212 TDFAYINATTGLKV
+1212 TDFAYINESADLKV
-1226 WGKYKDTVSGV
+1226 WGLYKDTVSGV
-1237 QGLQIKYQGI
+1237 QGLTLNYEG
-1247 NTPLTGTSGADI
+1247 TTTALTSTI
-1259 MKYWAPATAPDSVTA
+1259 RYWAPATAPTTPITVA
-1274 DNIPA
+1274 DVPA
-1279 ADSAEWKTLSDIT
+1279 ADSTDWKELSAIT
-1292 DKTKIVSWMATI
+1292 DKTKIVGWMATI
-1304 PNNQLHQSGTLHV
+1304 PNAQLHQSGTLHV
-1317 SGKDVAENACNSSVI
+1317 SGSDVAENACNATVV
-1332 SVKFDN
+1332 SVKYDN
-1338 TAPSIANISLSTN
+1338 TLPEISNISLKAN
-1351 STKTKTYKAG
+1351 SSITKAYAENQTT
-1361 SNVYWINNDTTH
+1361 YWINNDTTN
-1373 DSTKKFTL
+1373 DTSKTFTL
-1381 KGNSTDE
+1381 KGNSIDE
-1388 NIKSTTLKISSSN
+1388 NIKSTTLKIS
-1401 TFPDTT
+1401 TDDAFPDTT
-1407 ATHTSYTTNN
+1407 ATHTLYTTSN
-1417 QISWSFEV
+1417 QISWNFNID
-1425 PDFNGF
+1425 DFNDF
-1431 GSGVTEVYARITS
+1431 GSTTTQVYAKITAE
-1444 DDYAGNS
+1444 DLAGNKKES
-1451 SYSDI
+1451 ATI
-1456 TIKFDNTPAKFKHRL
+1456 TIKFDNKPAVFKHRL

-1485 ANDAGTIE
+1485 ANDAGTVE
-1493 DVGGKYKTG
+1493 DVGGKYQTG
-1502 TWGQTHS
+1502 SWGQTHS

-1522 GLSKIYY
+1522 GLAKIYY
-1529 KVVDIGTATTEA
+1529 KVVDIGTASTEA
-1541 AIEAAINTAITAFE
+1541 EIDAAINAEITAFKA
-1555 SNPASAKTGVIEASD
+1555 NPAGTKTGTVDACD
-1570 LSTAALVTAATRSV
+1570 LSTPALETAATRLV
-1584 DYTTVIGSAQ
+1584 DYTKKIGDPQLSK
-1594 SAIPVT
+1594 SVT
-1600 SSYKGTISVPVEGSN
+1600 SSFKGTISVPVEGSN
-1615 YVLFASED
+1615 YVIFASED
-1623 NVGNITM
+1623 NVGNITI
-1630 DNMGVVDNPDD
+1630 DDMGTAAPTD
-1641 PNAPPVSIVEKVSS
+1641 PGLGKTEVEKVSNEVS
-1655 AVYGELS
+1655 GELA
-1662 TLKTTWNNGK
+1662 TLKASWNNNK

-1686 PHDPIYTKD
+1686 PHDPIYTIDTNK
-1695 SNGGSPITLSG
+1695 LSAISADVLKG
-1706 PCSDVGSGIKSVTLK
+1706 TYSDQGSGIKSVT
-1721 VKYADNNI
+1721 VKIKFSDSNIVTTPAD
-1729 KQEPAT
+1729 AT
-1735 VTNDV
+1735 AGNAGN
-1740 WSATIPLTDLADV
+1740 WSATIPAADLSAV
-1753 QEGGTYNISVE
+1753 VEGETYNISVE
-1764 AKDDAGNITTETVAI
+1764 AKDNAGNTTTETVAI
-1779 LRGDMTAPAADL
+1779 LRGDITAPDADL
-1791 IGITPS
+1791 IRITPS
-1797 VDKTTSTHYIRPTL
+1797 VDKATNKHYIRPTS
-1811 DDITVNGSTTDTA
+1811 DAITVEGVTTDTS
-1824 EEIQTWLKLVPCT
+1824 ETIKTRLKLVPCT
-1837 LNAGVLT
+1837 LNNAGQLT
-1844 ESPTATPVYKNAT
+1844 EISGATPVPI
-1857 SPEQGNMWSIVIPK
+1857 PESASSHAEGNNWSFTIPAGT
-1871 NSLDAENYAGAK
+1871 LDPESYTNYAGVK
-1883 LYACTKDAAG
+1883 LYACTIDGAG
-1893 NESEATA
+1893 NESEANA
-1900 TARARNL
+1900 EAEERNL
-1907 LSTLVFDEAAPV
+1907 LSNLIFDEAAPV
-1919 YNSTDTQ
+1919 YIGTDTK
-1926 VGGLQDP
+1926 VGGLSDP

-1941 LSVKGSWSDAAGV
+1941 LSVKGSWTDAAGV

-1971 AEEWSEFTVVENSS
+1971 AADWEEFTVVENSS
-1985 TGKFEFENTISGFA
+1985 TGKFEFENTISGFE

-2016 AKDANGVV
+2016 AKSNGNI

-2033 DTQAPS
+2033 DTQAPTV
-2039 ASEYTDNTDS
+2039 SEYTDNTDP

-2058 DIYLTNGESPKT
+2058 DIYLTNGESDKT

-2088 ADTKITLGQTVLNDT
+2088 DDTIVTLGGTILT
-2103 QATVTFSDTEP
+2103 AAQASVTFSADEP
-2114 NVTVVIDDSVLSGT
+2114 NVTVVIDDSVLSGS
-2128 GYRSVV
+2128 GYRPVV
-2134 VTLKDYA
+2134 VTLKDSA
-2141 GNYADV
+2141 GNYTDT
-2147 TIGTLNLDDE
+2147 TIGTINLDSE
-2157 DPTVEFAALKDA
+2157 DPTVEFGALKDA
-2169 DSAVAGT
+2169 DPDTAGT
-2176 QVNKILTITGT
+2176 QVNGIITITGT
-2187 AKDTYLETQPLTKLQ
+2187 AKDTYLEAQPLTKLQ
-2202 YKKQS
+2202 YATTNSTNDS
-2207 DSTWTDIDL
+2207 DWTDL
-2216 TDSSNIGDNKLV
+2216 LGTDKV
-2228 RQLTNAADFTIKL
+2228 TAVTNAANFTVKL
-2241 DTEKLEDNE
+2241 DTTKFANE
-2250 TYNLRVEVKDQ
+2250 TTYYIRAQVKDRAERVGWLDP
-2261 AGNTGNKKPDGNV
+2261 AGNRAVISFT
-2274 AELTFKVDQ
+2274 VDQ

-2304 FVKTLKGTVSDDDDV
+2304 FVKTLKGAVSDDDDV
-2319 TELWVSTNGGTSYG
+2319 KELWVSTNGGTSYG

-2344 TYQFAADNTYTLAFK
+2344 TYQFAADNTYTLTFK
-2359 VKDDENREFLT
+2359 VKDGADREFVT
-2370 GQFTTP
+2370 GQFTTA

-2405 STQFDVMVDTALP
+2405 STKFDVMVDTALP
-2418 VTRSM
+2418 VTRTM
-2423 QYKLTEGTA
+2423 HYKLSEGTE
-2432 DFGPDLPKLG
+2432 DFGPNLPKLG
-2442 GPANVTAK
+2442 GPVNVTAK

-2458 AGDENGITN
+2458 AGDENGITA
-2467 VMVTL
+2467 VKATL
-2472 GTTNITSNGTQT
+2472 DTT
-2484 VTISDTSNIHVNSR
+2484 D
-2498 IKFGTDAVIYEDDY
+2498 F
-2512 KVISFVAN
+2512 
-2520 TSITVDKTVPTGYSK
+2520 
-2535 ALVILD
+2535 D
-2541 GTKITPNGSETTE
+2541 GTKITADGDETTE

-2561 WKIENINVSPLA
+2561 WKIENINVSSLA

-2587 GSDKPETVTLIIDRT
+2587 GSDKTETVTLIIDRT
-2602 SPVIGITAPTDTT
+2602 SPVIGITAPTATT

-2644 PDGTTA
+2644 PDGATA

-2660 THTTSLETCSDP
+2660 THTTTQQSCSDP
-2672 KTLTPNFSEEM
+2672 VTLTPDFSGEM

-2807 IISDEHGSDTTTTY
+2807 IISAEHGSDTTTTY

-2936 NKPVISNL
+2936 NKPIISNL

-3012 SATKVTEIKTVTD
+3012 STTKVTEIKTVTD

-3083 WDNKKPDIAQ
+3083 WDNKKPDIARN
-3093 TLAEGKNINEKV
+3093 LAEGKNINEKV

-3116 KASEPKQSGYDQS
+3116 KASEPKESGYDQS
-3129 GYAYTAFYFE
+3129 GFAYTAFYFE
-3139 RTYGTNGATKKLY
+3139 RTYDTTTNSTTVTTKKLY

-3157 RTSATKDIS
+3157 RASATKDIS
-3166 GQDISNLGS
+3166 SLGTIPNLGS
-3175 EAEDAENNTIVK
+3175 EAANAANNTIVQ
-3187 ENKLYWFVKSA
+3187 ENNLYWFVKSA

-3206 TMSDTSNVHVNSLV
+3206 SMSDTSNVHVNSLV

-3228 VKSLAANISITVDR
+3228 VKSLAANTSITVDR

-3301 TTWTWEARICSRNI
+3301 TTWTWEARIASRNI

-3356 DYTGRKLEL
+3356 DYTGKKLEL
-3365 DSNDPAVTDYNSAH
+3365 DSSDPSVTAYNSAH

-3385 TGTSGSQNVYNPF
+3385 TGTSGSQDVYNPF
-3398 EISLSENEVKPLSQS
+3398 EISLSENEVKPLSQL

-3418 SVEPLMTIR
+3418 SDDPLMTIR

-3448 IDNSANSGGH
+3448 IDNTANGGEH
-3458 LQGTNNTPI
+3458 LTGTNNTPI

-3493 LVALQNAANGIPFK
+3493 LVALKNAANGIPFK

-3522 EQQKEFQAK
+3522 TQQQEFQAK

-3549 IKPFYWKSLTENSI
+3549 IKPFYWKSLKENSI

-3578 IELEEDWTKVKTA
+3578 IELEDDWTKAKTGGG
-3591 ATDTEPAV
+3591 

-3607 ASGSFLD
+3607 ESGSFLD

-3635 DKIEV
+3635 DTIKV
-3640 FFNSD
+3640 FFNSN

-3652 YETGGLVSDYPVSG
+3652 YDTATGGLVSDYPASG

-3677 ETIDSTGHSVNWKLY
+3677 QTINETGHSVNWKLY

-3703 VAEKDFIV
+3703 VAEKDYII
-3711 RVKATNFGVPKRV
+3711 RVVATNFGVPKRV
-3724 TGGTDPRLTSI
+3724 TEGTDARLTSI
-3735 DGTTKYVANQY
+3735 DGSTVYVANQY
-3746 ENIHFNTIGTTQTNR
+3746 ENVRYNTNTTDQTNR
-3761 TTNTEFYRM
+3761 TTNTAFYRM
-3770 DIVPYVTAVQTSLSH
+3770 DIVPYVTEVKTSLSF
-3785 ANEDNPSVFNRSV
+3785 ANEENPSVFDRST

-3814 TGANSTHGEQLYET
+3814 SGDNSTHGPQIYET
-3828 VTVTGFNL
+3828 VTLKGFNL
-3836 KTNAT
+3836 KNEAT
-3841 VTFAGTSNNTASLTA
+3841 VTFAGTANNTAALAA
-3856 VSGQANTFTV
+3856 VSGQNNTFTV
-3866 QIPTGAESGNAT
+3866 QLPTGAESGNAKIT
-3878 VTVEG
+3878 ING

-3894 SYGDSETTLADVS
+3894 SYGTAEKTLADVS
-3907 EEKSEYDVLTGYYYN
+3907 EEEGEYDILTSYYYN
-3922 RQANGENNNL
+3922 RRPNGENNNL

-3948 ARPRNNKAKDVMMKI
+3948 ARPKNTKARDIMMKI
-3963 NPNNGMIGF
+3963 NPSNGMIGF
-3972 AFCSGD
+3972 AFVAGD
-3978 LYFSMANGDAND
+3978 EYWSMADGN
-3990 PTSYTYWAKTRDFYQ
+3990 TSSYRYWVTTVDEIK

-4010 FAPNGRS
+4010 YAPNGTS
-4017 FALAAGGESS
+4017 FGLAAGGESAS
-4027 SDYAD
+4027 EYAD

-4037 VSKWGVTTASESYN
+4037 VSKWGRPTQE
-4051 GNNTNRIGS
+4051 GNNNRTYQGRRSNRIGS
-4060 TVVDDYDS
+4060 TVVGSYDS
-4068 LTKDRFKSPCVV
+4068 LTRDRFKRPSIV
-4080 SDGTYLY
+4080 SNGDYVY
-4087 VAYFDLITGELR
+4087 VAYYDGIKGEIR
-4099 FQGGKN
+4099 FQGGKD
-4105 GNTIPNNKADIGTLK
+4105 NTTNAKGSIGTLT
-4120 DSYKRNGDNRKNLKT
+4120 DSYTSTDSGHANDHRYNLKSLT
-4135 LAQEHGLVQV
+4135 EEHKLLQV
-4145 LADNSGN
+4145 LATNDNKA
-4152 SLGYSGEYVSIGMA
+4152 LGYSGEYVSIGIA
-4166 NNRVVMTWYDSH
+4166 SNRVVMAWYNAHDKQ
-4178 NGNLE
+4178 LE
-4183 FAYSNEN
+4183 FAYSNAITTANWPGKGTDAAEIN
-4190 FEPETGVNSTG
+4190 YAG
-4201 WTKLSDPLIQGAG
+4201 WTKLDEPLVEGAG
-4214 QYCQLAVDAENH
+4214 QYCQLVVDSENH
-4226 IHIACFDMPNGYL
+4226 IHIACYDHLNMDL
-4239 KYIYLD
+4239 KYIYLS
-4245 DYLGTGKKVCTVDS
+4245 DYEGNGKKVCTVDS
-4259 YQSPG
+4259 FQTVG
-4264 KQLTIDVALDKPVA
+4264 TQLTIDVAKVGNY
-4278 QGGTGKPIPYIG
+4278 QIPYIG
-4290 YMGATPDKPRFARL
+4290 YMGTTPNKPRFAYL
-4304 NDAAS
+4304 KDAAS
-4309 FSNST
+4309 FYAPTSP
-4314 KMDGVKEDKYTGVW
+4314 KEDGVTTEDKFTGIW
-4328 ECTVVPTIKVE
+4328 ECSVVPTIKVE
-4339 GTNAD
+4339 AGVAD
-4344 NDNESALTTHAM
+4344 NEGVSALTQDEM
-4356 RRINVGVWKD
+4356 RRINVGVWKSA
-4366 KTTGVRTTS
+4366 GVLTNS
-4375 KINGTSKYTDS
+4375 MISGANKYRDS
-4386 YAGTNDGKCWGN
+4386 YAGTEEGKCYGN
-4398 GSDNAVLGYA
+4398 GSSNAVLAYG
-4408 VRNGKQEFVE
+4408 VESSIQEFVE
-4418 TAQMREMH
+4418 TAQMRDMH